1 MSNVNIFQFYIDA
14 PGCSCIVFFAKAD
27 SPFRTLCLK
36 ILSNLSKSQNSP
48 DFLRSADAITTACSL
63 ITNQNLGICLT
74 HTSISNSLLNLCILC
89 RSTVKRVGGKALHKY
104 YMLTSR

>member
-74 HTSISNSLLNLCILC
+74 HICPFQT
-89 RSTVKRVGGKALHKY
+89 HF
-104 YMLTSR
+104 